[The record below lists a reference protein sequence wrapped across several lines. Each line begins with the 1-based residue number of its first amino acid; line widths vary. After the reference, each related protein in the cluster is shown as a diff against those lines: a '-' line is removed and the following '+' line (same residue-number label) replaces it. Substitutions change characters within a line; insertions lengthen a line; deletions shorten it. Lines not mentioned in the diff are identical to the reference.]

1 MCRYFK
7 FGFCKFGDHCR
18 NLHVE
23 EKCDDKQCD
32 ISNCDKRHPRPCTF
46 YRYYGRCKYSDYCK
60 YEHIQAGA
68 NILTNKFESEIN
80 RLENVVN
87 EKVSIIRKLGNE
99 IETNIERLDVLEKML
114 TKKEN
119 IIEEIYDMLKNVKEK
134 VDSIDKINDDKVK
147 ALEMNIKKQNKE
159 YTDHCIKVLA
169 AKTDEVCMGEGCMG
183 VQKEIIDFLDN
194 VKDEHDDQ
202 YDDKEELEGQDTTDH
217 LDQTFFNPSLG
228 FSCEKCDFVA
238 KNAGGLKTHIKR
250 KHKNFH

>member
-1 MCRYFK
+1 MNQNVCRYFK

-23 EKCDDKQCD
+23 EKCDDKQCE

-87 EKVSIIRKLGNE
+87 EKDSIIRKLRNK

-114 TKKEN
+114 TN
-119 IIEEIYDMLKNVKEK
+119 
-134 VDSIDKINDDKVK
+134 
-147 ALEMNIKKQNKE
+147 
-159 YTDHCIKVLA
+159 
-169 AKTDEVCMGEGCMG
+169 
-183 VQKEIIDFLDN
+183 
-194 VKDEHDDQ
+194 
-202 YDDKEELEGQDTTDH
+202 
-217 LDQTFFNPSLG
+217 
-228 FSCEKCDFVA
+228 
-238 KNAGGLKTHIKR
+238 
-250 KHKNFH
+250 